1 MSLPRETDVV
11 VVGAGTSGCA
21 LAARLA
27 EAGRTVLLLE
37 AGPGELLPESA
48 DATTM
53 RAAVPGSPAAVEVP
67 VELAAGVGRSVVRGR
82 GVGGSSAVNG
92 CYFIR
97 ATPADCDGWAMPEW
111 SWEAVLPSFRRLE
124 SDRDLGDS
132 PLHGGDGPVPVVRP
146 RLGYEPAEAF
156 AAAAAALGVPA
167 EPDKNGGG
175 PAGCGPMPA
184 NAVDGRR
191 ISAATAYLRGQPR
204 LTVRGGVVVRQVLVE
219 KGRAVGVRTDDGDVR
234 AAEVVLSAGAVGSP
248 ELLLRSGIG
257 PADALRALGLAVV
270 ADVPG
275 VGEGLSDHPMVTVPW
290 RPLPGFPAP
299 PGPALEQV
307 LHAAPDG
314 APGGVEVLPW
324 FRSFGVLLPPWG
336 AAPVDDGVLDL
347 GVSLLRPD
355 SRGRLWLRSADPA
368 DAPRIAY
375 GYLGSAAD
383 RAGMRAGVRLATE
396 LLRTAPLAGLG
407 GPAADLPAGDGL
419 SSAVLADDAALDAWI
434 GRHLGTAVHLSGSA
448 RMGPDTDPGAVV
460 DGRLRVRGVD
470 GLRVADTSVL
480 PRVPSRGTA
489 ATAVMV
495 GERAAELC
503 GGGG

>member
-1 MSLPRETDVV
+1 MPAETDVV

-37 AGPGELLPESA
+37 AGPADPVPESA

-67 VELAAGVGRSVVRGR
+67 AELTATVSRSVVRGR

-92 CYFIR
+92 SYFIR
-97 ATPADCDGWAMPEW
+97 ATPADCDGWGVPEW
-111 SWEAVLPSFRRLE
+111 SWDAVLPAFRRLE
-124 SDRDLGDS
+124 ADREFGGS
-132 PLHGGDGPVPVVRP
+132 PLHGDEGPVPVTRP
-146 RLGYEPAEAF
+146 APGYEPAAAF
-156 AAAAAALGVPA
+156 AAAAAALGVPE

-175 PAGCGPMPA
+175 PPGCGPLPA

-191 ISAATAYLRGQPR
+191 ISAAVAYLRGQQG
-204 LTVRGGVVVRQVLVE
+204 LTVRGGVRVSRVLVE
-219 KGRAVGVRTDDGDVR
+219 GGRAIGVATDAGDVR

-257 PADALRALGLAVV
+257 PADPLRRLGLPLV

-275 VGEGLSDHPMVTVPW
+275 VGQGLSDHPMVTVPW
-290 RPLPGFPAP
+290 RPVRRVPAP
-299 PGPALEQV
+299 PGLALDQV
-307 LHAAPDG
+307 LHASPDG

-324 FRSFGVLLPPWG
+324 FRPFSVLMPPWRT
-336 AAPVDDGVLDL
+336 APVDDGVLEI
-347 GVSLLRPD
+347 GISLLQPD
-355 SRGRLWLRSADPA
+355 SRGRLTLESADPA
-368 DAPRIAY
+368 GSPRVTY
-375 GYLGSAAD
+375 GYLASAAD
-383 RAGMRAGVRLATE
+383 RAGMRAGVRLAAE
-396 LLRTAPLAGLG
+396 LLRTAPLAALV
-407 GPAADLPAGDGL
+407 AADDGLPAGDEL
-419 SSAVLADDAALDAWI
+419 SVAVLAKDPALDGWI

-448 RMGPDTDPGAVV
+448 RMGPDDDPGAVV
-460 DGRLRVRGVD
+460 DGCLRVRGVA

-489 ATAVMV
+489 ATAVMI
-495 GERAAELC
+495 GERAAELM
-503 GGGG
+503 GGAV